1 MYGAGA
7 AAAPFAPT
15 PSSGSSKSWNA
26 QKNNVLRIVGL
37 MLAAINTSANQPSKG
52 LYPDSFNAFTAE
64 QASSEDVYVLFATF
78 VAKEYATGRAGAFT
92 GLQQDVRGVQQ
103 EVRAMRIAQEQHAK
117 TMLSVLTQLQSQL
130 YNIGSNTGS
139 PRREPTSPAVAH
151 SSPAH
156 SPMRSPAHSP
166 MRTADRALLGSAVD
180 VGGNGGLTTS
190 AAAGATLSAC
200 GAAAGGGRAAAASS
214 AGGSASAAS
223 NDIAAASAVRP
234 IDVARANGGTAPPN
248 TVALL
253 PMSTR
258 TAAAPRA
265 AVVLTS
271 QAHSQPQATS
281 YKGLNRPQPPN
292 LNGRCSVRTGTR
304 RDDNV
309 LENAR
314 TDAHGMDCWCRYA
327 PTARLVLRAARD
339 FDALQSA
346 NASGML
352 FDVVTC
358 RETRS
363 SRPSPVFLN
372 TILSRTTV
380 KRWPRER
387 ASTLRLGAR

>member
-1 MYGAGA
+1 MHGAGA

-139 PRREPTSPAVAH
+139 PREPTSPAGAP
-151 SSPAH
+151 SSSGH
-156 SPMRSPAHSP
+156 SPMRP
-166 MRTADRALLGSAVD
+166 ADRTLHGSAVD

-214 AGGSASAAS
+214 AGGSASSAS

-292 LNGRCSVRTGTR
+292 LNGPCSVCSILNNDRFRHGTLLGRIGAHRRPSAGVQRCQACRGPRRPPRGSPPGPSARHTLRRT
-304 RDDNV
+304 
-309 LENAR
+309 AR
-314 TDAHGMDCWCRYA
+314 TSDRGCHIVTSAGIAVQVPQMAQGAQVPECSAAGLAAGPAGR
-327 PTARLVLRAARD
+327 PEAR
-339 FDALQSA
+339 
-346 NASGML
+346 G
-352 FDVVTC
+352 
-358 RETRS
+358 
-363 SRPSPVFLN
+363 
-372 TILSRTTV
+372 
-380 KRWPRER
+380 
-387 ASTLRLGAR
+387 